1 MKNQMKKAISTM
13 LTISL
18 IMILVLP
25 VISFA
30 AIPGVTLPEFYD
42 YEWTKSVVLGKSP
55 IRQTCEH
62 FQGFTLDWITDG
74 DTKTSGLMNVGA
86 AAPTE
91 KGYVVY
97 DLGETCKIG
106 GATLDYN
113 YRTAVGYNTLYGA
126 SDPEGQWTEI
136 LRFDD
141 ISGLANATNKVETK
155 YFDKP
160 ADAPEYRY
168 IKLEGEKPGGVYKIN
183 ELEVYAL
190 LKVSLNL
197 VETIPEENED
207 YSESEIILDFDNNIN
222 LDSAKEN
229 IEIYKGEAK
238 LVCGDDADYTIALDE
253 ADATKAYITL
263 KEAPEYNVDYRVIIK
278 NTLNSGKDGF
288 VTFADGTQDKVINF
302 KNKQA
307 LELSQTNIVDGEMF
321 IEKEINLKFNSK
333 ISLDSARNNIS
344 IHEGKVPLVVD
355 NDYTVSLTGREK
367 TVKIEL
373 VKAPKIG
380 YTYTLTVSKDI
391 NKVAGYI
398 PFDESVVTENIVYT
412 FDNKDIAYNSEYLQ
426 RNRDSVEIETSYL
439 HDNSSKDKTV
449 VINGNDDDAKG
460 LYIWDHSVGSHII
473 FDLKKP
479 VLVGGAK
486 LVYNY
491 RTRAGK
497 VTISGS
503 NDKTNWKKIDM
514 FDKDVELTADENKRK
529 PEVIFDPEEYQYI
542 KLEVPGVDA
551 AFMIFEFYLYAVERI
566 PAFGDAYTFTA
577 ENDSLTLKFDE
588 NPALVSYRTAS
599 PVSGSVAFEVDGV
612 TYARASLTDASPVA
626 YVNLSIDGFE
636 KAEKT
641 VKVIIEATEDVS
653 VDVEFFRASEIIN
666 AYETELKV
674 PVRGTVSGMTYFTAK
689 SCYTNLEKNSYVT
702 YKAVDFGNVKNPV
715 CVETYLGVKGDF
727 SGKPYEILIDGI
739 KASEGVAANT
749 NDWYTYGQN
758 NSSANIGLN
767 GIHDVTI
774 RFPYAGTGNYEKLIF
789 KKADKIA
796 GFKNID
802 NKTVFGLQAS
812 AADTGIDKTCKLYIA
827 LYDSATGKLLEAD
840 NADITFDGNYV
851 TAAADIMEAT
861 EGQTVKAF
869 VFGGETGLKPFINA
883 ESISVTS
890 FE

>member
-62 FQGFTLDWITDG
+62 FQGFTLDRITDG

-106 GATLDYN
+106 GATLDYS

-126 SDPEGQWTEI
+126 SSPEGPWTEI

-141 ISGLANATNKVETK
+141 ISGLANVTDKVETK
-155 YFDKP
+155 YLDKP

-190 LKVSLNL
+190 QKVS
-197 VETIPEENED
+197 
-207 YSESEIILDFDNNIN
+207 S
-222 LDSAKEN
+222 
-229 IEIYKGEAK
+229 
-238 LVCGDDADYTIALDE
+238 
-253 ADATKAYITL
+253 
-263 KEAPEYNVDYRVIIK
+263 
-278 NTLNSGKDGF
+278 
-288 VTFADGTQDKVINF
+288 
-302 KNKQA
+302 
-307 LELSQTNIVDGEMF
+307 
-321 IEKEINLKFNSK
+321 
-333 ISLDSARNNIS
+333 
-344 IHEGKVPLVVD
+344 
-355 NDYTVSLTGREK
+355 
-367 TVKIEL
+367 
-373 VKAPKIG
+373 
-380 YTYTLTVSKDI
+380 
-391 NKVAGYI
+391 
-398 PFDESVVTENIVYT
+398 
-412 FDNKDIAYNSEYLQ
+412 
-426 RNRDSVEIETSYL
+426 
-439 HDNSSKDKTV
+439 
-449 VINGNDDDAKG
+449 
-460 LYIWDHSVGSHII
+460 
-473 FDLKKP
+473 
-479 VLVGGAK
+479 
-486 LVYNY
+486 
-491 RTRAGK
+491 
-497 VTISGS
+497 
-503 NDKTNWKKIDM
+503 
-514 FDKDVELTADENKRK
+514 
-529 PEVIFDPEEYQYI
+529 
-542 KLEVPGVDA
+542 
-551 AFMIFEFYLYAVERI
+551 

-599 PVSGSVAFEVDGV
+599 SVSGSVAFEVDGV
-612 TYARASLTDASPVA
+612 KYASASLKDASPVA
-626 YVNLSIDGFE
+626 YVNLSIDNFK
-636 KAEKT
+636 KAVKT

-674 PVRGTVSGMTYFTAK
+674 PVRGTVSGMTYNAGH
-689 SCYTNLEKNSYVT
+689 SSYVNLEGNSYVT

-812 AADTGIDKTCKLYIA
+812 AADTGIDNTCKLYIA
-827 LYDSATGKLLEAD
+827 LYDAATGKLLEAD

-851 TAAADIMEAT
+851 TAAADVMEAT

-890 FE
+890 LE